1 MLKSAQRLQVAPPP
15 SVAELVEL
23 VHARAPHEGK
33 MASALP
39 GVFLC
44 RYDAPRPPVR
54 NRSSAM
60 WVCLAVQG
68 KKRMRIGELELSYDP
83 LSYLVLRGETEFE
96 AEPVEASPDQPYLAI
111 VLSLAPQ
118 LVTQA
123 LLEVA
128 QAGHALPADDSEPA
142 PAFTAPLDAALIDSM
157 SRLLRT
163 LDDPFERRLIGPLV
177 VREIVL
183 RLTLTHAARILRHN
197 ALTQAEREPIRRA
210 MDFIEARACERL
222 TVEAVARHIGMSPS
236 HFAHRFSQ
244 FASVSPMRYQKHVRL
259 ERARELLLGS
269 SSRASAIAER
279 VGYAST
285 AHFTRDFKRQFGLSP
300 GSYARAFDRHAAA
313 FAAVELGTDAVEV
326 EPSAAGSSKKN
337 AGLALGALAVGR

>member
-1 MLKSAQRLQVAPPP
+1 MLKSARLPVAPSA

-23 VHARAPHEGK
+23 VRARAPHEGK

-44 RYDAPRPPVR
+44 RYDATRPPAR

-68 KKRMRIGELELSYDP
+68 RKRMRIGELELCYDP

-96 AEPVEASPDQPYLAI
+96 AQPVEASRQKPYLAI

-118 LVTQA
+118 LVSQA

-128 QAGHALPADDSEPA
+128 QAGHALPMEDAAPE
-142 PAFTAPLDAALIDSM
+142 PAFTAPLDAALIDGM

-163 LDDPFERRLIGPLV
+163 LDDPLERRLIGPLV
-177 VREIVL
+177 VRELVL
-183 RLTLTHAARILRHN
+183 RLMLTHAARIMRHN

-210 MDFIEARACERL
+210 MDYIEARACERL

-236 HFAHRFSQ
+236 HFAHRFSEI
-244 FASVSPMRYQKHVRL
+244 ASVSPMRYQKHVRL

-269 SSRASAIAER
+269 SERASTIAER
-279 VGYAST
+279 VGYASA

-313 FAAVELGTDAVEV
+313 FAAVESGAHAVEV
-326 EPSAAGSSKKN
+326 EPGTAGSSKKN
-337 AGLALGALAVGR
+337 AGLALGALAIGR